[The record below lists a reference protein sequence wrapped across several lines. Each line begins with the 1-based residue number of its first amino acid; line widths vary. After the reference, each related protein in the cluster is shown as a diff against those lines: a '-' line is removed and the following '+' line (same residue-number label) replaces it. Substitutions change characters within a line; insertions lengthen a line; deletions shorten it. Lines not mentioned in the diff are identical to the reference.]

1 MLKSEWVYRMK
12 HLPNIISTIRIPL
25 SISLILFIH
34 HSLIFITIYLFC
46 GVSDILDGYI
56 ARKTKSQSILGA
68 KLDSIADFIMYAMI
82 ITILILWDWH
92 GIIRFILIIIIITL
106 IRIVNVGIVY
116 YKFHQ
121 FGVIHTIGN
130 KFVGLLAYSI
140 PLFYIFLGNLNFG
153 WIVLFVAVLVS
164 LEETCITIQMKELDL
179 NRKSLF
185 FK

>member
-68 KLDSIADFIMYAMI
+68 KLDSIAD
-82 ITILILWDWH
+82 
-92 GIIRFILIIIIITL
+92 
-106 IRIVNVGIVY
+106 
-116 YKFHQ
+116 
-121 FGVIHTIGN
+121 
-130 KFVGLLAYSI
+130 LL
-140 PLFYIFLGNLNFG
+140 
-153 WIVLFVAVLVS
+153 
-164 LEETCITIQMKELDL
+164 CM
-179 NRKSLF
+179 R
-185 FK
+185 